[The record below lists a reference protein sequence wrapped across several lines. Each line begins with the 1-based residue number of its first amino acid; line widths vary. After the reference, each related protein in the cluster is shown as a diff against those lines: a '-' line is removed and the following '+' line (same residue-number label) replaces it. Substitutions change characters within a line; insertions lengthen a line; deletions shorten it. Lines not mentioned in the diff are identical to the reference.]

1 MYEGFITYGGMSG
14 RDMGAL
20 AVGLYEALEYDY
32 LASRIT
38 QV

>member
-1 MYEGFITYGGMSG
+1 MSG